1 VVVLASD
8 RAGCAGAGATVG
20 RRYTEAAAALSG
32 GSLASLCAA
41 DWTTSLAP
49 ITAQL
54 AGQRSYY
61 PLAGKPDPASLEVT
75 VAGRGGGGGLVVERH
90 HPRGALRGQRRPGAG
105 RGGGDSLP
113 APVPVSPGLV

>member
-1 VVVLASD
+1 
-8 RAGCAGAGATVG
+8 VG
-20 RRYTEAAAALSG
+20 RRYTEAAALSG

-75 VAGRGGGGGLVVERH
+75 VAGAVVAAGWSWNATTRAVRFEASAAPAPGAVVEIRY
-90 HPRGALRGQRRPGAG
+90 RPQC
-105 RGGGDSLP
+105 P
-113 APVPVSPGLV
+113 